1 MGHKPRELIE
11 ASVEWDGT
19 LLAVGH
25 FPADAAPELA
35 GLDEMAL
42 EGMALEGIALKDLE
56 GMQEALGRLAPGDA
70 ERVGP
75 LSLSLRYVACEE
87 PAPRK
92 SLAWA
97 PLAYVSG
104 VMVLA
109 GLFVALMA
117 LVPPQGQAFSIPAE
131 SLASR
136 SVPFTTLAPAALFEE
151 TRGEARE
158 GETGME
164 WGEQGL
170 AGTPTAEDTA
180 PRRRSVRNSDAPAPR
195 AAPER
200 AGVLSLG
207 AMFEGVGAS
216 ESPFA
221 QALGTDT
228 NALLGSLTASVSGE
242 SFGFGGL
249 GMTSTG
255 RHGGGGGLGTV
266 PLLGGRGF
274 GASSGGAC
282 GCGLPSRYTF
292 ARGSHSARGGQ
303 IRSIESAPEPT
314 RAARVPRLRSSRP
327 EVRGALDPSLI
338 RRVVRRH
345 TNETRHCFERALQSQ
360 PNLEGRI
367 QAQFIISPDGAV
379 TTANIQSST
388 LRHQAAE
395 ACVLSVVRRM
405 TFPAT
410 PHGNISIVTY
420 PWVFSAV

>member
-1 MGHKPRELIE
+1 MGEKAKALIE

-25 FPADAAPELA
+25 FSADAGRELV
-35 GLDEMAL
+35 GLGEMAR
-42 EGMALEGIALKDLE
+42 EGMALADIEGV
-56 GMQEALGRLAPGDA
+56 QEALGRLAPGDA
-70 ERVGP
+70 EQVGP

-92 SLAWA
+92 GLTWA

-109 GLFVALMA
+109 GIFLALMA

-131 SLASR
+131 SRSSR
-136 SVPFTTLAPAALFEE
+136 TVPFATLAPATLFDESP
-151 TRGEARE
+151 GEARE
-158 GETGME
+158 DEAGME

-170 AGTPTAEDTA
+170 AGSAAVDTT
-180 PRRRSVRNSDAPAPR
+180 PRRRSVRSNAAPAPR
-195 AAPER
+195 AAPAR

-216 ESPFA
+216 HSPFE

-255 RHGGGGGLGTV
+255 RHSGGRGLGTV
-266 PLLGGRGF
+266 PLPEVRGY
-274 GASSGGAC
+274 GASSGGVC
-282 GCGLPSRYTF
+282 GCGPGTRYGF
-292 ARGSHSARGGQ
+292 GRGSLGARARVREPSA
-303 IRSIESAPEPT
+303 EPT
-314 RAARVPRLRSSRP
+314 RAARVPHLRSSGP
-327 EVRGALDPSLI
+327 EVRGSLDPALI

-345 TNETRHCFERALQSQ
+345 TNETRHCFERALQSH
-360 PNLEGRI
+360 PNLEGRVE
-367 QAQFIISPDGAV
+367 AQFIISPNGTV
-379 TTANIQSST
+379 TAANIHGST
-388 LRHQAAE
+388 LRHRATE
-395 ACVLSVVRRM
+395 ACVLDVVRRM
-405 TFPAT
+405 SFPAT
-410 PHGNISIVTY
+410 PNGNISIVTY
-420 PWVFSAV
+420 PWAFSAL